1 MIKHNTTYFKK
12 YNNIVIYIGKPT
24 ISNIERI
31 LSIINKYSKFVSL
44 DNVLSFSKG
53 LINSNIS
60 DMYIRIAF
68 NYNNLSFDDMSKL
81 KENDKRYKY
90 KTGKIFNLN
99 ELYIVDMLLK
109 TGEILPDYTPRRKR

>member
-68 NYNNLSFDDMSKL
+68 NYNNLSFDDMF
-81 KENDKRYKY
+81 
-90 KTGKIFNLN
+90 KIFNLN